1 MESTSRFSQLMRRS
15 ALWKFVVTITT
26 LARSA
31 TIAALAAALM
41 MLAASRVASAQAP
54 PVAAAQPTQAD
65 NAFQK
70 QSAAFIEAELRLY
83 PERATALGDHRYD
96 NRIDDRSRSGF
107 QAVIGHAKKWT
118 RTFKAIDSKVLSAN
132 AEADR
137 EWLLAH
143 LDGELLSAEQLREYE
158 RDPGM
163 YIPTS
168 AVYSLIKRN
177 FAPLEVRMGAV
188 VARETAALT
197 NFADARQNLKP
208 ERTPKVAIDITLEQ
222 MPATIKFFG
231 RDLPQAFQ
239 DIAEGPAKEA
249 FRKANAGVIA
259 ALQGYEKWLKNDLEP
274 RASGNYAIGAD
285 AYRRMIA
292 DADMVDTPLARLEQV
307 GEAELARLQ
316 DEFRKTA
323 AQIDPHREPAEIA
336 AAMGREHPAA
346 DQVILTV
353 TAGLAAIRAYV
364 IAHKLATIPSE
375 VMPLVR
381 ETPPYARA
389 TTFASMDSPGP
400 FEKTTEAYFYVT
412 LPDPSWP
419 AARQQQ
425 LLAFYSPPTISDT
438 SVHEVFPGHY
448 VQFLNTRLNPDRIRQ
463 IYHSGANAEG
473 WALYCEQM
481 MLDEGLHNGDPKYR
495 FAQVQMALLRACRY
509 LVGLRMHT
517 HDMTVDQAAAF
528 FEKSAYL
535 TPQNARMEA
544 LRGTDDPGYLRY
556 QLGKLMILK
565 LREDVRAKQG
575 AAFDLGKFHDAFLA
589 QGGVPIVLIRR
600 AMLGNDG
607 PML

>member
-1 MESTSRFSQLMRRS
+1 MMQRSPFRKFALNITSLPR
-15 ALWKFVVTITT
+15 T
-26 LARSA
+26 L
-31 TIAALAAALM
+31 TIAALAASIVVLT
-41 MLAASRVASAQAP
+41 ASGR
-54 PVAAAQPTQAD
+54 VAAAEPAPVAPAQAAD
-65 NAFQK
+65 GAFRT
-70 QSAAFIEAELRLY
+70 QSASFIEAELRLY

-96 NRIDDRSRSGF
+96 DRIDVLSRSGF

-118 RTFKAIDSKVLSAN
+118 RTFKAIDSKGLSADD
-132 AEADR
+132 EADR

-143 LDGELLSAEQLREYE
+143 LDGELLSAEQLRDYE

-168 AVYSLIKRN
+168 AVYSLVKRN
-177 FAPLEVRMGAV
+177 FAPLEVRMASV
-188 VARETAALT
+188 VARETAASK
-197 NFADARQNLKP
+197 NFAAARQNLRP
-208 ERTPKVAIDITLEQ
+208 ERTPKVAIDIVLEQ
-222 MPATIKFFG
+222 MPGTIKFFSV
-231 RDLPQAFQ
+231 DLPQAFK
-239 DIAEGPAKEA
+239 DVAESPGKQA
-249 FRKANAGVIA
+249 FRKANADLIA
-259 ALQGYEKWLKNDLEP
+259 ALEDYEKWLKNNLEP
-274 RASGNYAIGAD
+274 RALGNYAIGAD
-285 AYRRMIA
+285 AYRRMLA
-292 DADMVDTPLARLEQV
+292 DADMVGIPLARLEQV
-307 GEAELARLQ
+307 GEKELARLQ

-323 AQIDPHREPAEIA
+323 AQIDPHREPADIA

-346 DQVILTV
+346 EQVIPTV
-353 TAGLAAIRAYV
+353 TDGLAAIRAYV
-364 IAHKLATIPSE
+364 IAHKLATIPSA
-375 VMPLVR
+375 VMPVVR

-412 LPDPSWP
+412 LPDPAWP
-419 AARQQQ
+419 DARKQQ

-448 VQFLNTRLNPDRIRQ
+448 VQFLNNRLNTDRIRQ
-463 IYHSGANAEG
+463 IYRSGANAEG

-481 MLDEGLHNGDPKYR
+481 MLDEGLHSGDAKYR

-544 LRGTDDPGYLRY
+544 LRGTEDPGYLRY

-589 QGGVPIVLIRR
+589 KGGIPIVLIRR